1 MRRLDSSLPEALDD
15 VKKEGRIVGDGR
27 PEDDKEEDDNRKND
41 GLSPPL
47 ADVEKLE
54 HFGMV
59 GDGNGVHVGL
69 LIGQLGISCQS
80 VHLGLKVFTG
90 DLGLGLGL
98 GLELGL
104 ELGLGLGRGLGLGLG
119 LELGL
124 ELGLGLGLGMGRV
137 FNDTLGF
144 GLGACGS
151 DHGWIGSRCGL
162 ALIREMKWYGC
173 MDRFD
178 L

>member
-69 LIGQLGISCQS
+69 VIGQLGTSC
-80 VHLGLKVFTG
+80 HGLKVFRG
-90 DLGLGLGL
+90 DLGPLGLSPGLGLGLGL
-98 GLELGL
+98 GLGP
-104 ELGLGLGRGLGLGLG
+104 GLGH
-119 LELGL
+119 
-124 ELGLGLGLGMGRV
+124 GMGRV

-151 DHGWIGSRCGL
+151 DHGWTGSRCGL
-162 ALIREMKWYGC
+162 ALIRERKWYGC
-173 MDRFD
+173 IDGVD